1 MATVIDS
8 KAPPST
14 GPPSSHNSSF
24 QCTGEAVSHLGCKL
38 SFLNPELLSGRE
50 TLDWRLR
57 TICVHPTH
65 PFSHRPPG
73 ASVRC
78 TDGRRETPPP
88 SFFHTLFYFPFLRT
102 SERQKILE
110 PEDEFESPGPH
121 SGRKQ
126 TLNQKDEVSNLALGL
141 QRFVTGNRGHL
152 PSSVSL
158 GS

>member
-1 MATVIDS
+1 MFTPPTPLATGLL
-8 KAPPST
+8 
-14 GPPSSHNSSF
+14 GPVCAA
-24 QCTGEAVSHLGCKL
+24 QMEEGK
-38 SFLNPELLSGRE
+38 
-50 TLDWRLR
+50 
-57 TICVHPTH
+57 
-65 PFSHRPPG
+65 
-73 ASVRC
+73 
-78 TDGRRETPPP
+78 PPP